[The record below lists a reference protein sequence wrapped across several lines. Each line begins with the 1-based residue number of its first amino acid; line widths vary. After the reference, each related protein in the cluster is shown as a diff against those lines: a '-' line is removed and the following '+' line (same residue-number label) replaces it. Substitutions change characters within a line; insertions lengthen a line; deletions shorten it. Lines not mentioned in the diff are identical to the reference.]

1 MCLELSSITLQLKG
15 LTRECDGDAGQLGDV
30 MKESAAIAHT
40 FARSFALSEQKSPAV
55 KLDKFFADTA
65 IHMHVPTGGMPKEG
79 PSAGCA
85 IVTSLL
91 SLALD
96 KPVRPDL
103 AMTGMLIYLFCC
115 ATSSPFYPENWLP

>member
-1 MCLELSSITLQLKG
+1 
-15 LTRECDGDAGQLGDV
+15 

-40 FARSFALSEQKSPAV
+40 FARSFALSEQKASNV
-55 KLDKFFADTA
+55 KLDKFYAETA

-103 AMTGMLIYLFCC
+103 AMTGETPDSYTPLCI
-115 ATSSPFYPENWLP
+115 SSLASLPDEMSRACVLSCSPG

>member
-1 MCLELSSITLQLKG
+1 
-15 LTRECDGDAGQLGDV
+15 

-40 FARSFALSEQKSPAV
+40 FARSFALSEQKASNV
-55 KLDKFFADTA
+55 KLDKFYAETA

-103 AMTGMLIYLFCC
+103 AMTGEDLPHHIPKRIYTLNNCSVLDVFHKIQ
-115 ATSSPFYPENWLP
+115 PIRMILEGH

>member
-1 MCLELSSITLQLKG
+1 MPAVADKQITHN
-15 LTRECDGDAGQLGDV
+15 AGQLGDV

-40 FARSFALSEQKSPAV
+40 FARSFALNEQKAPAV

-103 AMTGMLIYLFCC
+103 AMTGL
-115 ATSSPFYPENWLP
+115 SLPRLP

>member
-1 MCLELSSITLQLKG
+1 
-15 LTRECDGDAGQLGDV
+15 

-40 FARSFALSEQKSPAV
+40 FARSLALSEQSAPHV

-65 IHMHVPTGGMPKEG
+65 IHMHVPTGAMPKDG

-103 AMTGMLIYLFCC
+103 AMTGKSQPQAEDFFL
-115 ATSSPFYPENWLP
+115 PEKVDYRRQF